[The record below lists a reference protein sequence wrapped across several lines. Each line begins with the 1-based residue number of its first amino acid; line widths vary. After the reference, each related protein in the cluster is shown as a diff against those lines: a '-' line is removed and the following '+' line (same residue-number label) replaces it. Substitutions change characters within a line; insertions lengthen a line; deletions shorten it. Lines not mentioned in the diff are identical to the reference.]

1 MGFRFFK
8 SIRLGKFIRLNIS
21 KSGVGGS
28 IGVGGLRVGVGPRGP
43 RLSADLPGGLSY
55 VKEFGGTGT
64 RTRRAAAGARETPRT
79 PAPTPPPAEEI
90 PEPGFFAP
98 AHEKELAK
106 GLRAHREGRAEEA
119 LGHFMR
125 AAEGE
130 PGAAVVAAALLAGQ
144 DGEATRAVAL
154 LESVV
159 GGEARFPTELT
170 AKYLSASHV
179 NVRVTPHVSASVPVG
194 ALAAALLL
202 VELYQAQGRAEEAAG
217 LLEELEELAGDPA
230 LTLSLCE
237 LYAELGAWDG
247 IVERASRAEPADDT
261 GLETRVLYG
270 RAMQAKGL
278 HEAAVKVFT
287 DALRKKKGRNPAL
300 VREAL
305 YWRAVSYEQLG
316 KKAQAA
322 REFQKLYAEA
332 PDFRDLAQRLTRES
346 GA

>member
-1 MGFRFFK
+1 VGFRFFK
-8 SIRLGKFIRLNIS
+8 SIRLGKFIRLNVS
-21 KSGVGGS
+21 KGGVGGS
-28 IGVGGLRVGVGPRGP
+28 IGIGGLRVGLGPRGT

-55 VKEFGGTGT
+55 VKEFGGSAG
-64 RTRRAAAGARETPRT
+64 RGRRAARKGEAPQRASPAT
-79 PAPTPPPAEEI
+79 PAPVEI

-98 AHEKELAK
+98 GHEKELAK
-106 GLRAHREGRAEEA
+106 GLRARGEGRAEEA
-119 LGHFMR
+119 LGHFLS

-130 PGAAVVAAALLAGQ
+130 PGAAVVAAALLAEQPGQ
-144 DGEATRAVAL
+144 EARAVAL
-154 LESVV
+154 LEGVV
-159 GGEARFPTELT
+159 GGEAQFPTELT
-170 AKYLSASHV
+170 TKYLSASHV
-179 NVRVTPHVSASVPVG
+179 NVRVTPHVSAAAPVG

-202 VELYQAQGRAEEAAG
+202 VELYQEQGRAEEAAG
-217 LLEELEELAGDPA
+217 LLEELEELSGDPA

-237 LYAELGAWDG
+237 LYAELGVWDG
-247 IVERASRAEPADDT
+247 IVERASGVEPADDIS
-261 GLETRVLYG
+261 LETRVLYG

-300 VREAL
+300 LREAL

-332 PDFRDLAQRLTRES
+332 PDFRDLARRLTPE
-346 GA
+346 AE

>member
-21 KSGVGGS
+21 KGGVGGS
-28 IGVGGLRVGVGPRGP
+28 IGVGGLRVGVGPRGT

-55 VKEFGGTGT
+55 VKEFGGGGA
-64 RTRRAAAGARETPRT
+64 RGRRAASGARETPRREL
-79 PAPTPPPAEEI
+79 PAAPTPAEI

-98 AHEKELAK
+98 GHEKELAK

-119 LGHFMR
+119 LGHFVS

-130 PGAAVVAAALLAGQ
+130 PGAAVIAAALLSERE
-144 DGEATRAVAL
+144 GEAARAVAL
-154 LESVV
+154 LEGVV
-159 GGEARFPTELT
+159 GGEAQFPTELT
-170 AKYLSASHV
+170 TKYLAASHV
-179 NVRVTPHVSASVPVG
+179 NVRVTPHVSAAVPVG

-202 VELYQAQGRAEEAAG
+202 VELYQAQGRVEEAAG

-237 LYAELGAWDG
+237 LYAELGVWDG
-247 IVERASRAEPADDT
+247 IVERASGVEPADDT

-287 DALRKKKGRNPAL
+287 GALRKKKGRNPAL
-300 VREAL
+300 LREAL

-316 KKAQAA
+316 KKAQAI

-332 PDFRDLAQRLTRES
+332 PDFRDLTRRLTP
-346 GA
+346 